1 MIDILWHGRGGQGAF
16 TAARLLGA
24 AVSLSEGTYALAF
37 PSFGPERRGA
47 PMRAF
52 TKFAQAPVGDRS
64 AITRAD
70 YIVYLDETLFDAQN
84 EAAWSSELKP
94 NGIVLVNSARDFSD
108 TRVVS
113 IDASGISEQILGRP
127 IPNTALLGALSIL
140 CAEIDAEKVIEAIR
154 QYMPK
159 KLHEKNERIV
169 DVARTQM
176 MLRNVSRETLH
187 AADATEALRSSVL
200 PSTQMVPDEF
210 ENVDHDAISETRGF
224 PLSDVV
230 RECQHIPRLRSQLV
244 SPPSLDPGEY
254 AKSTCYAAGHLV
266 TKNAGWRNVRPVVDA
281 SSCTGCLQCYLYCPD
296 GTVYKVKD
304 DSAIAKSGGGEEGE
318 HGGVGSH
325 CGENPPSVA
334 GAHGAA
340 GLCGVPPAPSAT
352 SAFGAAIAID
362 YDFCKGCGICAKVCK
377 FGAIEMIPEAQV
389 RTHGERVPAHGERV
403 PAHDERVPA
412 HGEPASAHD
421 ERVPV
426 HGECA
431 AVRSDAPHV
440 TANAEQAESHAP
452 IRGDASCATT
462 NKKPAFSHA
471 VQPAIST
478 ESEVSA

>member
-52 TKFAQAPVGDRS
+52 TKFAQAPIGDRS

-70 YIVYLDETLFDAQN
+70 YVVYLDETLFDAQN

-94 NGIVLVNSARDFSD
+94 NGIVLVNSACDFSD
-108 TRVVS
+108 ARVVS

-140 CAEIDAEKVIEAIR
+140 CAEIEAEKVIEAIR

-169 DVARTQM
+169 EVARTQM

-187 AADATEALRSSVL
+187 AADATEVLRSSVL
-200 PSTQMVPDEF
+200 SSTQGTPDEF
-210 ENVDHDAISETRGF
+210 EDDTHDAISETRGF

-230 RECQHIPRLRSQLV
+230 RECQRIPRLRSQLV

-266 TKNAGWRNVRPVVDA
+266 TKNAGWRNVRPIVDA

-304 DSAIAKSGGGEEGE
+304 DSAIAKRGGGEKGE

-325 CGENPPSVA
+325 CGENSPSMA
-334 GAHGAA
+334 GAHGAT
-340 GLCGVPPAPSAT
+340 GLCGVTPAPSAT
-352 SAFGAAIAID
+352 SAFDAAIAID

-377 FGAIEMIPEAQV
+377 FGAIEMVPEAQV
-389 RTHGERVPAHGERV
+389 RTRGERVSVHGKRV
-403 PAHDERVPA
+403 PAHDERVPVY
-412 HGEPASAHD
+412 D
-421 ERVPV
+421 
-426 HGECA
+426 ECA
-431 AVRSDAPHV
+431 PVRSDASYV
-440 TANAEQAESHAP
+440 TANAEQADSHVP
-452 IRGDASCATT
+452 TRGEASCVIT
-462 NKKPAFSHA
+462 NKKPVFSH
-471 VQPAIST
+471 VEQPAVST
-478 ESEVSA
+478 KSEVSA